1 MNFVDRAII
10 CIVNSIV
17 LAKQEFESD
26 ERGVSSVV
34 ATVLL
39 IVIVV
44 ALAALLWVFLKD
56 WFAGLFTGIEEDAGQ
71 IGK

>member
-1 MNFVDRAII
+1 MSFVDMAII
-10 CIVNSIV
+10 SIVNKIV

-44 ALAALLWVFLKD
+44 ALAALLWGFLSG
-56 WFAGLFTGIEEDAGQ
+56 WFD
-71 IGK
+71 KP